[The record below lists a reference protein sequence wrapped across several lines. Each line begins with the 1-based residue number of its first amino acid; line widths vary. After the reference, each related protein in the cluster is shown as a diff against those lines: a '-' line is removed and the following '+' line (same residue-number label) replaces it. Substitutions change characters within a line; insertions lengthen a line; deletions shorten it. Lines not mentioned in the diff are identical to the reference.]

1 MPTSRPSSTRT
12 DSDDDTARPGA
23 TVTRDLD
30 APPPAVMAMLLR
42 AEAFPAWVVGPGR
55 TVSVDPSWPAVGAG
69 FTHETGRGPFTLR
82 DRTVLE
88 HLDADGG
95 RIGLTAMLRP
105 AGRARIQVHVVPRG
119 DGSRVVMHE
128 RPVSGPGAWLPHRLY
143 RPTLKAR
150 NTIALRRL
158 SALVRDQP
166 QQGPRGSR

>member
-1 MPTSRPSSTRT
+1 MAPSRTATPTRSATHRE
-12 DSDDDTARPGA
+12 RPGA
-23 TVTRDLD
+23 TVARDLD
-30 APPPAVMAMLLR
+30 APVPAVVAMLLR

-55 TVSVDPSWPAVGAG
+55 VVSVDPSWPAIGAG

-88 HLDADGG
+88 HLDAEGG

-105 AGRARIQVHVVPRG
+105 AGRARIQVHVTAREV
-119 DGSRVVMHE
+119 GSRVVLYE
-128 RPVSGPGAWLPHRLY
+128 RPISGPGAWLPHRLY
-143 RPTLKAR
+143 RPALTAR

-158 SALVRDQP
+158 AALVRDQP